1 MVVAIVNN
9 KGGVGKTTVAVN
21 LAAALARTGRRVLLV
36 DLDSQASASRWF
48 GVDRARLVPSIASC
62 LLDDFPVHRAVRE
75 TAVPDVDLLTGSI
88 ELASADIALCDLPG
102 REARLEQLLAQL
114 RGAYDVILLDCAPS
128 LSLVCVN
135 ALVAADAFLVPV
147 THHFLALEGV
157 VSLLAAVDRVRIR
170 LGHKPKLLGIV
181 LTMVTRHPDGAA
193 LERLPPAC
201 RDRLFRTRIPLAPAL
216 ETASRTARTI
226 FDVAPQSRTADAF
239 TALAEELLERQRGH
253 H

>member
-75 TAVPDVDLLTGSI
+75 TTVPDVDLLTGSI
-88 ELASADIALCDLPG
+88 ELANADVALCDLPG
-102 REARLEQLLAQL
+102 REARLERLLAQL
-114 RGAYDVILLDCAPS
+114 RGGYDIILLDCAPS

-147 THHFLALEGV
+147 TSQFLALEGV
-157 VSLLAAVDRVRIR
+157 VNLLGAVDTVRAR
-170 LGHKPKLLGIV
+170 LGRKPKLLGIV
-181 LTMVTRHPDGAA
+181 LTMVMRRPDVAA
-193 LERLPPAC
+193 RERLPAAF
-201 RDRLFRTRIPLAPAL
+201 RDRVFRTRIPFAPAL
-216 ETASRTARTI
+216 ETASHTARTI
-226 FDVAPQSRTADAF
+226 FDIAPRSRTAGAF
-239 TALAEELLERQRGH
+239 TALADEVLERLPVRR
-253 H
+253 